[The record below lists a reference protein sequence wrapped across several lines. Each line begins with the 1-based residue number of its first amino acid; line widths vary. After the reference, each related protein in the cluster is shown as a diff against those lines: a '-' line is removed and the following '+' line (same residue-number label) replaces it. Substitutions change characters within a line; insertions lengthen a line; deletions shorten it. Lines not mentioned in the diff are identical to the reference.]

1 MEYRLPKGT
10 KDIFGKEIL
19 LWQHVEGVMR
29 DVCSTFGY
37 GEVRTP
43 VFEHTEL
50 FLRGIGDTTDVVQK
64 EMYTFLDKGN
74 RSITLKPEGTAGT
87 VRAYMNS
94 GLMAEAQPIKLYYIT
109 PAFRYEKP
117 QAGRF
122 REFHQFGIE
131 AFGSKSAEIDA
142 EVISLAY
149 TLLSKLGIDN
159 VELKINSV
167 GCPECRA
174 DYNEKLKEYFEARKD
189 KLCKTCL
196 ERLDKNP
203 MRIIDCKVESCKE
216 ITKDA
221 PRILDHLDEE
231 CSTHFE
237 KLKSVLDI
245 MGIDYSIDKDIV
257 RGLDYYT
264 KTVFEFI
271 SNDIGAQATVCGG
284 GRYDNLIENI
294 DGPAT
299 PGVGFGLGIE
309 RLLMTLEGN
318 GIEIP
323 MPETYDVFFVALGD
337 DARVKAVELLQKMRK
352 AGLKGDLDHLGR
364 SMKAQFKYSDKMNA
378 KYNIIIGEQELE
390 KGIAMLRD
398 MASGEQIEVQLDQLV
413 DDVLG
418 KLAK

>member
-284 GRYDNLIENI
+284 GRYDGLVAEFGGK
-294 DGPAT
+294 DT
-299 PGVGFGLGIE
+299 PGVGFGLGME
-309 RLLMTLEGN
+309 RLIMTLGDKLNVSDDIELYVANLGESAKVQIN
-318 GIEIP
+318 KIAFDLRQKGIKTEIDYLDRSLKAQ
-323 MPETYDVFFVALGD
+323 MKYANKKNVKNVIVIGD
-337 DARVKAVELLQKMRK
+337 D
-352 AGLKGDLDHLGR
+352 
-364 SMKAQFKYSDKMNA
+364 
-378 KYNIIIGEQELE
+378 ELE
-390 KGIAMLRD
+390 TGTVNVRNMVTGNETKVSLKNLDEIYKVVKGN
-398 MASGEQIEVQLDQLV
+398 
-413 DDVLG
+413 
-418 KLAK
+418 